1 MRIFIGPTG
10 ANIEDKTDFFPPAQQ
25 GDITTA
31 VLAGVKTIVLIDG
44 TFTQTLAPFH
54 KEILYAISEGVTVI
68 GAGSLGALRAVE
80 CERYGMIGIGKV
92 FEWYKAGELTD
103 DAAVALTH
111 TDASDG
117 YKPLTIPLV
126 DIKATAELLYYLGK
140 VFNADACVEKC
151 ASINYVERSW
161 PMLRKVYPWMAELLC
176 EFYVGQ
182 KEIDAREAITYAKIH
197 TAQPSC
203 SSTNHNNYCV
213 QSVIANDVTVD
224 GMKKW
229 ELVEDKHPA
238 IDFYLVTE
246 MAAALGIKVNQADVQ
261 KQSRI
266 LWKRLGVRC
275 PVEAKEWLEKN
286 GVSNEQFNSFA
297 CRTALRDAARDWLE
311 CATNGAIFTP
321 IANEYNLFH
330 NKL

>member
-10 ANIEDKTDFFPPAQQ
+10 ANIEDKTGFYPPAQQ

-92 FEWYKAGELTD
+92 FEWYKAGEIVD
-103 DAAVALTH
+103 DSDVALTH
-111 TDASDG
+111 MDASEV
-117 YKPLTIPLV
+117 YKPLTVPLV
-126 DIKATAELLYYLGK
+126 NIKATAERLYALGK
-140 VFNADACVEKC
+140 VFNDKACIEKC
-151 ASINYVERSW
+151 ASICYIERSW
-161 PMLRKVYPWMAELLC
+161 AMLSRVYPWMAELMQ
-176 EFYVGQ
+176 EFYIDQ
-182 KEIDAREAITYAKIH
+182 KELDAREAIAYAKQHSVI
-197 TAQPSC
+197 PSC
-203 SSTNHNNYCV
+203 SSVNHANYCI
-213 QSVIANDVTVD
+213 QSIIANDVTVGD
-224 GMKKW
+224 RKKW

-246 MAAALGIKVNQADVQ
+246 MAAALGIKVNQADIE

-266 LWKRLGVRC
+266 LWKRFGVKC
-275 PVEAKEWLEKN
+275 PVEAREWMEKN
-286 GVSNEQFNSFA
+286 GVRDEQFNGFA
-297 CRTALRDAARDWLE
+297 CRMAIRDAARDWLE
-311 CATNGAIFTP
+311 CVTNGAIFTP